1 MNVPRTISLATAL
14 FLLGIGLAASQ
25 TRAQNRSTVED
36 TSRAAGPIID
46 MHLHAHSP
54 ERFPSA
60 EPLTGIKTPETTA
73 EVRNRT
79 IQRLRQ
85 HGVVQ
90 AFTSGR
96 HVDRYQEAAPRRIV
110 EGCGASADPTEQQL
124 DSLRALITERDCEFI
139 GELGYQYAG
148 IPPDDPSIEP
158 VFALAESLDV
168 PLGIHVG
175 LGPPGVAYEKSDLP
189 FTAPEYRMKHS
200 NPLLLEDVLV
210 EHPDLRLY
218 VMHAGWPMLD
228 ELIGLLYAH
237 SQVYVDVAV
246 INWVLPRAEFH
257 RYLRRI
263 VEAGFGDRVMYGSD
277 QMVWPQSI
285 GKSIEAIRSV
295 PFLSEEQKR
304 DILYNNAARFL
315 GLSDETIAR
324 HHEMAAQ

>member
-1 MNVPRTISLATAL
+1 MPSKP
-14 FLLGIGLAASQ
+14 
-25 TRAQNRSTVED
+25 TRALLLAVLLLLI
-36 TSRAAGPIID
+36 AAAPAQAQEEAPVID
-46 MHLHAHSP
+46 MHLHANKISDLP
-54 ERFPSA
+54 AE
-60 EPLTGIKTPETTA
+60 EPLTGLRSPEST
-73 EVRNRT
+73 EK
-79 IQRLRQ
+79 LRSQ
-85 HGVVQ
+85 TFDALREHNVVL
-90 AFTSGR
+90 
-96 HVDRYQEAAPRRIV
+96 AAT
-110 EGCGASADPTEQQL
+110 SADPVTDSYKKAAPERIMKGCIVPPDPSGRQV
-124 DSLRALITERDCEFI
+124 DSLRALITEGDCEFI

-237 SQVYVDVAV
+237 PQVYVDVAV

-285 GKSIEAIRSV
+285 GKSIEAIRSA

-304 DILYNNAARFL
+304 DILYNNDARFL

>member
-1 MNVPRTISLATAL
+1 MSMPSTPMRAVLLTVLLLLTAAVP
-14 FLLGIGLAASQ
+14 
-25 TRAQNRSTVED
+25 AQAQEV
-36 TSRAAGPIID
+36 PVID
-46 MHLHAHSP
+46 VHLHAVSP
-54 ERFPSA
+54 ERFLST
-60 EPLTGIKTPETTA
+60 EPYTGLKAPETTA

-79 IQRLRQ
+79 VQGLRQ

-110 EGCGASADPTEQQL
+110 EGCGAPADPTEQQL
-124 DSLRALITERDCEFI
+124 DSLRALITEGDCEFI
-139 GELGYQYAG
+139 GELLYQYSG
-148 IPPDDPSIEP
+148 LPPNAPELDPI
-158 VFALAESLDV
+158 FALAESLDV

-175 LGPPGVAYEKSDLP
+175 LGPPGVAYKGRPD
-189 FTAPEYRMKHS
+189 YRMKHS

-237 SQVYVDVAV
+237 PQVYVDVAV

-285 GKSIEAIRSV
+285 GKSIEAIRSA

-324 HHEMAAQ
+324 HREMAAQ